1 MKAIKITKENKT
13 QLTDQYSLD
22 EGFLDYAS
30 GLYLVAG
37 FGDSTYEGLLT
48 PASFTERYS
57 VIRKLDNGFY
67 EIIPKAVLAPEF
79 SG

>member
-1 MKAIKITKENKT
+1 MKAVKITKENKT
-13 QLTDQYSLD
+13 RLTDQYQLD
-22 EGFLDYAS
+22 EGFLEYAS

-48 PASFTERYS
+48 PAAFDARY
-57 VIRKLDNGFY
+57 VAVRVLDNGFY
-67 EIIPKAVLAPEF
+67 EIRPRDMSPLF